1 MDKALE
7 DVWHQPGVMEDHEG
21 HAWHED
27 SADLLEA
34 FSAALCV
41 VNSSLQLV
49 TANAAARAILGD
61 AESGLSSL
69 INATTERNSASL
81 QTQLARAV
89 GAAQQTILV
98 LRTPQTQLL
107 IWTVRPLR
115 TKRGNLSL
123 ISLLPLAS
131 AEAAV
136 VPRLRE
142 IYRLSQAEAE
152 IAAATA
158 SGMEVSQ
165 IAEIRGVSVY
175 TLRAQIVSIKAKMGL
190 SRLTEV
196 ATVVSRIHAAT
207 SWF

>member
-1 MDKALE
+1 ME
-7 DVWHQPGVMEDHEG
+7 NVWHQPDVDENNEG
-21 HAWHED
+21 YAWHED

-41 VNSSLQLV
+41 VNSDLQLV
-49 TANAAARAILGD
+49 AANAAARAILGD
-61 AESGLSSL
+61 ADSGLNAL
-69 INATTERNSASL
+69 INTTTERNSASL

-89 GAAQQTILV
+89 SAAQRTILV
-98 LRTPQTQLL
+98 LRTPRTQLL
-107 IWTVRPLR
+107 IWTIRPMR

-131 AEAAV
+131 AAATV

-158 SGMEVSQ
+158 CGMEVSQ
-165 IAEIRGVSVY
+165 IAVTRGVSVY

-196 ATVVSRIHAAT
+196 ATIVSRIHAAT